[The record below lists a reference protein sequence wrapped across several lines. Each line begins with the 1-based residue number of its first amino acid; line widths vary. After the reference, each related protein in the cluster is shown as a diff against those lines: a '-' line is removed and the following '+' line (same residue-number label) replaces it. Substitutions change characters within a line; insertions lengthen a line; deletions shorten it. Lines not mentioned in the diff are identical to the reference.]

1 PATDDVATRRRR
13 DDVRRL
19 GAGVTAEVR
28 FRFEGKV
35 AIVTGAA
42 RGVGREIVN
51 AFVNAGARVVAADR
65 EGIGLAETCAPHG
78 EGVTAVIADVSTS
91 EGATSIVERGGAA
104 FGRLDICVNNAAVAP
119 HAALLEERA
128 EVWDRVYAVN

>member
-1 PATDDVATRRRR
+1 PHEDRNARRRGHPPGDARRPGHARDDRRVPRAVPPNGAPAPATDDVATRRRR

-51 AFVNAGARVVAADR
+51 AFVNAGARVLAADR

-91 EGATSIVERGGAA
+91 EGATSI
-104 FGRLDICVNNAAVAP
+104 
-119 HAALLEERA
+119 
-128 EVWDRVYAVN
+128 